1 MVAVFADA
9 RALGRTGGTTPKVQ
23 HELSGAR
30 ILVVDDEPAN
40 TLLLTRILGAAGYPN
55 VVSTNEADEAL
66 EWFTAATRDGV
77 PFDLVCSDLHMP
89 RVSGLELIERVRA
102 ELDPSDFLPVLVITA
117 DLTPEAEEECLQRGA
132 SDFVNKP
139 FKKTQIH
146 LRVANLL
153 RTRHLQAT
161 LREHNERLEMAVR
174 ERTAD
179 LEDARQDVL
188 ERLASAAEY
197 RDYTTGQHTQRVG
210 QLAGLLAERLG
221 CDGNTVDL
229 VRRAAPLHDVGK
241 IAIPDHILLKPG
253 PLTPREFAQ
262 MQEHVEAGS
271 RLLSHGRSD
280 LLAMAETIA
289 RTHHERWDGS
299 GYPHGLAGDAI
310 PLVGQIV
317 AVADVFDTLVSER
330 PYKLAWP
337 VARAVDEI
345 RRQRDHWF
353 SPVLVDAF
361 MAVLEAYP
369 DLATLL
375 ERSVRSEH
383 ANCEHFAQR
392 G

>member
-1 MVAVFADA
+1 MEHD
-9 RALGRTGGTTPKVQ
+9 LT
-23 HELSGAR
+23 GAR
-30 ILVVDDEPAN
+30 ILVVDDERAN
-40 TLLLTRILGAAGYPN
+40 TLLLTRILGAAGYRN

-66 EWFTAATRDGV
+66 EWFTAASRDGV

-89 RVSGLELIERVRA
+89 RVSGLELVARVRA
-102 ELDPSDFLPVLVITA
+102 ELDEDDFLPVLVISA
-117 DLTPEAEEECLQRGA
+117 DLTPEAEEECLRRGA
-132 SDFVNKP
+132 SDFVTKP
-139 FKKTQIH
+139 FKKTQIR

-153 RTRHLQAT
+153 RTRHLQAA
-161 LREHNERLEMAVR
+161 LREHNERLEAAVR
-174 ERTAD
+174 ERTAE

-210 QLAGLLAERLG
+210 QLAALLAERLG
-221 CDGNTVDL
+221 CDHTTVEL

-253 PLTPREFAQ
+253 PLTPLEFEH

-271 RLLSHGRSD
+271 RLLSRGRSE

-299 GYPHGLAGDAI
+299 GYPLGLVGDAI

-317 AVADVFDTLVSER
+317 AVADVFDTLVNER
-330 PYKLAWP
+330 PYKRAWSLTQ
-337 VARAVDEI
+337 AVDEI
-345 RRQRDHWF
+345 RRQRDRWF
-353 SPVLVDAF
+353 SPVRVDAV
-361 MAVLEAYP
+361 MAVIDDNP
-369 DLATLL
+369 DLVTLL
-375 ERSVRSEH
+375 ERSVSLEH
-383 ANCEHFAQR
+383 ADREQAAQR

>member
-1 MVAVFADA
+1 MEHD
-9 RALGRTGGTTPKVQ
+9 LT
-23 HELSGAR
+23 GAR
-30 ILVVDDEPAN
+30 ILVVDDERAN
-40 TLLLTRILGAAGYPN
+40 TLLLTRILGAAGYRN

-66 EWFTAATRDGV
+66 EWFTAASRDGV

-89 RVSGLELIERVRA
+89 RVSGLELVARVRA
-102 ELDPSDFLPVLVITA
+102 ELDEDDFLPVLVISA
-117 DLTPEAEEECLQRGA
+117 DLTPEAEEECLRRGA
-132 SDFVNKP
+132 SDFVTKP
-139 FKKTQIH
+139 FKKTQIR

-153 RTRHLQAT
+153 RTRHLQAA
-161 LREHNERLEMAVR
+161 LREHNERLEAAVR
-174 ERTAD
+174 ERTAE

-210 QLAGLLAERLG
+210 QLAALLAERLG
-221 CDGNTVDL
+221 CDHTTVEL

-253 PLTPREFAQ
+253 PLTPLEFEH

-271 RLLSHGRSD
+271 RLLSRGRSE

-299 GYPHGLAGDAI
+299 GYPLGLVGDAI

-317 AVADVFDTLVSER
+317 AVADVFDTLVNER
-330 PYKLAWP
+330 PYKRAWSLTQ
-337 VARAVDEI
+337 AVDEI
-345 RRQRDHWF
+345 RRQRDRWF

-361 MAVLEAYP
+361 MAVIDDNP
-369 DLATLL
+369 DLVTLL
-375 ERSVRSEH
+375 ERSVSLEH
-383 ANCEHFAQR
+383 ADREQAAQR